1 MIEHRHL
8 IIRAKINNPVVDEEY
23 IKGWLN
29 LLIKKIDMKILMGP
43 YSTYCDMKGN
53 RGMTAVAII
62 QTSHIALHMWDEES
76 PGTLQLDV
84 YSCSEF
90 DVEDV
95 LKQIEVFQPVAVDYY
110 FIDRKT
116 EIKLIENQRK

>member
-1 MIEHRHL
+1 MIEHKHL
-8 IIRAKINNPVVDEEY
+8 IIRAKIGNPVVDEEY

-95 LKQIEVFQPVAVDYY
+95 LKHIEVFQPVVVDYY

>member
-1 MIEHRHL
+1 MIEHKHL
-8 IIRAKINNPVVDEEY
+8 IIRAKIGNPVVDEEY

-95 LKQIEVFQPVAVDYY
+95 LKQIEVFQPVTIDYY

>member
-1 MIEHRHL
+1 MIEHKHL
-8 IIRAKINNPVVDEEY
+8 IIRAKICNPVVDEEY
-23 IKGWLN
+23 IKQWLN

-62 QTSHIALHMWDEES
+62 QTSHIALHMWDEDS

-95 LKQIEVFQPVAVDYY
+95 LKQIEVFQPVTVDYY